1 MKLRKGGEE
10 LPKIKNLL
18 GIEVEVETSGKT
30 FFSGILIDIGLD
42 ILVLYN
48 GEKYLYIPMMHLH
61 NIKEREFKANEE
73 KTDQPTGKIPLQ
85 NEEESISYRKVLT
98 NARGQFIELFVT
110 GNKSIHGY
118 ITSVL
123 NDYIVFYSP
132 VYKTIFISMHHLK
145 WLTPYTTNLTPY
157 KLNNADLPVVP
168 TNIVLSRSFEDQIK
182 KLEGKLLVFD
192 LGDHPD
198 KIGLMDNISNNIV
211 ELINA
216 EGRTVYWKIPHLKTV
231 HLP

>member
-1 MKLRKGGEE
+1 M
-10 LPKIKNLL
+10 PKIKNLL